1 MSLRNLP
8 EIKAERLP
16 TICAFEPD
24 AEAIERWNV
33 GIMAAKQSPDNT
45 ITILDII
52 GEDFWT
58 GGGVTAKRVAAALRA
73 IGDQE
78 VFVDLNSP
86 GGDFF
91 EGVAIYNALRAHPKK
106 VTVRILGLAASAA
119 SVIAMA
125 GDDIQIGKAGF
136 LMVHNAWV
144 VAIGNR
150 HDLAEA
156 AKTMEPFDDAMATVY
171 ADRAG
176 VKKAKAAEWMDN
188 ETWFNGEQAVA
199 EGLADGFLPADQV
212 AEDKTKADAAKTVN
226 ATRRVDALLAKSGIP
241 RDERRSL
248 IGEVKSPTAV
258 ASGERPAVADDDDLK
273 TAIERLRSTIRS

>member
-16 TICAFEPD
+16 SICAFEPD
-24 AEAIERWNV
+24 ADAVERWNA
-33 GIMAAKQSPDNT
+33 GILATKQSPENT
-45 ITILDII
+45 ISILDII

-58 GGGVTAKRVAAALRA
+58 GGGVTSKRVSAALRA

-91 EGVAIYNALRAHPKK
+91 EGVAIYNALRSHPKK
-106 VTVRILGLAASAA
+106 VTIRILGLAASAA

-125 GDDIQIGKAGF
+125 GDEIQIGKAGF

-171 ADRAG
+171 SDRAG
-176 VKKAKAAEWMDN
+176 VKKTKAAEWMDN

-199 EGLADGFLPADQV
+199 EGLADSFLPADQV
-212 AEDKTKADAAKTVN
+212 SEDKTKAEAGKSVN

-241 RDERRSL
+241 RNERRSL
-248 IGEVKSPTAV
+248 IGEVKGGKHDAA
-258 ASGERPAVADDDDLK
+258 ASVTQDADDINAALGRLANSFLK
-273 TAIERLRSTIRS
+273 